1 MIKAVIFDMDGVLVN
16 TEPLWSRGDKEFF
29 KKRGI
34 KYNDEFKAEII
45 GKSQDRN
52 AKFYKNKFNLKEPLS
67 KIMEERLKIIHSL
80 YKSKISTKPG
90 ASSLIKHLHK
100 NNYIIALASNSSMK
114 LINTTLKRFN
124 LNKYFSAKT
133 SGEEVKNG
141 KPAPDI
147 YLAAAKKIKVKPS
160 ECLVVEDTGSG
171 ISAAKKAGM
180 FCVALLDKKYYKKKA
195 LNQAD
200 MIIESLK
207 EINREKI
214 KRFFTI
220 KKV

>member
-1 MIKAVIFDMDGVLVN
+1 M
-16 TEPLWSRGDKEFF
+16 
-29 KKRGI
+29 
-34 KYNDEFKAEII
+34 

-52 AKFYKNKFNLKEPLS
+52 AKFYKNKFNLKEPIS
-67 KIMEERLKIIHSL
+67 KIMKERLKIIHSL

-100 NNYIIALASNSSMK
+100 NNYIIALASNSPME
-114 LINTTLKRFN
+114 LINTTLRRFN
-124 LNKYFSAKT
+124 LNKYFTAKT

-147 YLAAAKKIKVKPS
+147 YLATAKKIKVKPP
-160 ECLVVEDTGSG
+160 ECLVIEDAGSG

-180 FCVALLDKKYYKKKA
+180 FCVALLDKRYSEKEA

-200 MIIESLK
+200 LIIESLK

-214 KRFFTI
+214 RRFFS
-220 KKV
+220 K